1 MGLSAAIRSIMTLQ
15 EDRLARTRVILS
27 SQDDDHFHDEC
38 GVFGV
43 YNHPEAANLTYLG
56 LHGLQHRG
64 QESAG
69 IVSSSGDRLHEERG
83 MGHVARVF
91 KKNQLRRLKGD
102 LAIGH
107 LRYSTAGKSNLEN
120 AQPFVIESCKG
131 EIGVAHNGNLVN
143 APAIRDRLEKE
154 GSIFRTS
161 SDTEV
166 ILHLIARSKQADLEA
181 AIVDALKQMRGAY
194 SLIFVARDRIIGV
207 RDPRGFRPLSLGR
220 LGEAQVLSSESC
232 AFDLIDATFVRD
244 VEPGEMVVI
253 GPAGVRSYHPFPP
266 EPVSQC
272 IFEYVYFSRP
282 DSQVFGRSVHEIR
295 KRLGREL
302 AKEQPVE
309 ADVVVPVPD
318 SGMYAGLG
326 FSEQSRIP
334 LEFGLVR
341 NHYVGRTFI
350 EPRQAIRHFGVK
362 LKLNPVRALLSGRR
376 VALIDDSIVRGTTSR
391 KIVAMV
397 RSAGAREVHVRISC
411 APTVGPCYY
420 GVDTP
425 RRSELIASSHTVD
438 EIRRSIR
445 ADSLGYLS
453 LEGMYRAV
461 GESRSFCAAC
471 YTNDYPVPF
480 PKEEEAHGMVPGR
493 R

>member
-1 MGLSAAIRSIMTLQ
+1 MTLQ
-15 EDRLARTRVILS
+15 EDRLAPTRAIHS
-27 SQDDDHFHDEC
+27 AQDDDHFHDEC

-91 KKNQLRRLKGD
+91 KKTQLRRLKGD

-107 LRYSTAGKSNLEN
+107 VRYSTAGKSNLEN

-143 APAIRDRLEKE
+143 AKAVRDRLEKD

-166 ILHLIARSKQADLEA
+166 VLHLIARSKQDDLEA
-181 AIVDALKQMRGAY
+181 AIVDALKQMQGAY
-194 SLIFVARDRIIGV
+194 SLIFITRDRIIGV

-220 LGEAQVLSSESC
+220 LGESQVLSSESC

-253 GPAGVRSYHPFPP
+253 GPAGVRSYRPFPP

-302 AKEQPVE
+302 AKEQPVD

-362 LKLNPVRALLSGRR
+362 LKLNPVRALLSDKR

-391 KIVAMV
+391 KIVSMV
-397 RSAGAREVHVRISC
+397 RSAGAREVHVRVSC

-438 EIRRSIR
+438 EIRRYIR

-461 GESRSFCAAC
+461 GENRSFCTAC

>member
-1 MGLSAAIRSIMTLQ
+1 MRPLEDALAADPEIVSLP
-15 EDRLARTRVILS
+15 EDR
-27 SQDDDHFHDEC
+27 FHDEC

-43 YNHPEAANLTYLG
+43 YNHPEAAHLTYLG

-69 IVSSSGDRLHEERG
+69 IVSSNGGRLLEEKG
-83 MGHVARVF
+83 MGQVGRIFRKA
-91 KKNQLRRLKGD
+91 QLRRLKGS

-107 LRYSTAGKSNLEN
+107 VRYSTAGKSNLGN
-120 AQPFVIESCKG
+120 AQPFRIDSCKG
-131 EIGVAHNGNLVN
+131 EIAIAHNGNLVN
-143 APAIRDRLEKE
+143 AGSMRDGLERA

-166 ILHLIARSKQADLEA
+166 ILHLIARSPREDLET
-181 AIVDALKQMRGAY
+181 AIVDALKQMEGAY
-194 SLIFVARDRIIGV
+194 SLVFIATDRIIGV
-207 RDPRGFRPLSLGR
+207 RDPRGFRPLSLGI
-220 LGEAQVLSSESC
+220 LGEAHFLTSESS
-232 AFDLIDATFVRD
+232 ALDLIDARFVRD

-253 GPAGVRSYHPFPP
+253 GPAGVKSYRPFPP
-266 EPVSQC
+266 QPVSQC

-282 DSQVFGRSVHEIR
+282 DSLVFNRSVHEVR

-302 AKEQPVE
+302 ARERPVE
-309 ADVVVPVPD
+309 ADIVVPVPD
-318 SGMYAGLG
+318 SGMYAALG
-326 FSEQSRIP
+326 FSEASRIP

-362 LKLNPVRALLSGRR
+362 LKLNPVRALLEGKR
-376 VALIDDSIVRGTTSR
+376 VVLIDDSIVRGTTSR
-391 KIVAMV
+391 KIVSMV
-397 RSAGAREVHVRISC
+397 RGAGAREVHVRISS

-425 RRSELIASSHTVD
+425 RRSELIAASHTVD
-438 EIRRSIR
+438 EIRGYIR

-461 GESRSFCAAC
+461 GRSESFCTAC
-471 YTNDYPVPF
+471 YTNRYPVPF
-480 PKEEEAHGMVPGR
+480 PEEEQVHRMVTDR
-493 R
+493 QR

>member
-1 MGLSAAIRSIMTLQ
+1 MPQTPQTARSG
-15 EDRLARTRVILS
+15 
-27 SQDDDHFHDEC
+27 DDDRFHDEC

-43 YNHPEAANLTYLG
+43 FNHPEAANLTYLG

-69 IVSSSGDRLHEERG
+69 IVSSSGDRLYEEKG
-83 MGHVARVF
+83 MGHVARIF
-91 KKNQLRRLKGD
+91 KKKQLRRLKGG

-107 LRYSTAGKSNLEN
+107 VRYSTAGKSSLVN
-120 AQPFVIESCKG
+120 AQPLLIDSCKG
-131 EIGVAHNGNLVN
+131 EMGIAHNGNLVN
-143 APAIRDRLEKE
+143 AYSLRDALEKD
-154 GSIFRTS
+154 GSIFRTN

-166 ILHLIARSKQADLEA
+166 ILHLIARSRQDDLET
-181 AIVDALKQMRGAY
+181 AIVDALKQVRGAY
-194 SLIFVARDRIIGV
+194 SLVFIARDRIIGV
-207 RDPRGFRPLSLGR
+207 RDPRGFRPLSLGQ
-220 LGEAQVLSSESC
+220 LGDAQVISSESC
-232 AFDLIDATFVRD
+232 AFDFIDAAFVRD
-244 VEPGEMVVI
+244 IEPGEMVVI
-253 GPAGVRSYHPFPP
+253 SAAGVKSYRPFPP

-282 DSQVFGRSVHEIR
+282 DSLVFGRGVHEIR

-302 AKEQPVE
+302 AREKPLE

-318 SGMYAGLG
+318 SGMYAALG
-326 FSEQSRIP
+326 FSEESRIP

-350 EPRQAIRHFGVK
+350 EPRQSIRHFGVR
-362 LKLNPVRALLSGRR
+362 LKLNPVRALLQGKR
-376 VALIDDSIVRGTTSR
+376 VVLIDDSIVRGTTSR
-391 KIVAMV
+391 KIVSMV
-397 RSAGAREVHVRISC
+397 RSAGAAEVHMRISS

-425 RRSELIASSHTVD
+425 RRAELIASSNTVD
-438 EIRRSIR
+438 EIQKYIR

-461 GESRSFCAAC
+461 GESRSFCTAC
-471 YTNDYPVPF
+471 YTNKYPVPL
-480 PKEEEAHGMVPGR
+480 PKEEEAHGMVAGR